1 MDYTAIVCATLS
13 FLSAVTVAA
22 ITVIGNSKSSKQKRL
37 AEQEK
42 AQKKAND
49 EQERSINKTINDGL
63 KTLRTEVIKIRD
75 DLEKRIEETNSKLAE
90 QKESIKVLKAGE
102 QASLRNDLLALHE
115 KCIEK
120 KFATISEKDNFENMY
135 QSYHAL
141 GKNGVMNN
149 NREEMMK
156 LPQEKPDNN

>member
-1 MDYTAIVCATLS
+1 M
-13 FLSAVTVAA
+13 
-22 ITVIGNSKSSKQKRL
+22 

-42 AQKKAND
+42 AQKKVND

-63 KTLRTEVIKIRD
+63 RTLRTEVIKIRD
-75 DLEKRIEETNSKLAE
+75 DLDKKIEETNSKLTE

-102 QASLRNDLLALHE
+102 QASLRNDLLVLHE
-115 KCIEK
+115 KCVEK
-120 KFATISEKDNFENMY
+120 KFATIPEKDNFENMY

-156 LPQEKPDNN
+156 LPTEKPDNN

>member
-49 EQERSINKTINDGL
+49 VAAELMVKVRNA
-63 KTLRTEVIKIRD
+63 IKI
-75 DLEKRIEETNSKLAE
+75 
-90 QKESIKVLKAGE
+90 
-102 QASLRNDLLALHE
+102 
-115 KCIEK
+115 
-120 KFATISEKDNFENMY
+120 
-135 QSYHAL
+135 
-141 GKNGVMNN
+141 
-149 NREEMMK
+149 
-156 LPQEKPDNN
+156 